1 MLKFRVRLTR
11 DLKFVTLA
19 LLERRRL
26 ARGTW
31 RRVEEES
38 NSALGFEEGT
48 WENWVF
54 ESPGGVKNIRLY
66 DPADVRSALLKDYL
80 TGRTGGEGVIFIPDF
95 AGPFGS
101 DAFHWNQVP
110 HSFDWNQVPHS
121 LGDQWSGFSRMTGRS
136 PSHDTAASDQHS
148 RRAS

>member
-11 DLKFVTLA
+11 DLKFVTLE

-38 NSALGFEEGT
+38 NSALGCEEGT

-80 TGRTGGEGVIFIPDF
+80 TGRTGGEGVIFIPEF
-95 AGPFGS
+95 AGSFGS
-101 DAFHWNQVP
+101 DAFQWNQI
-110 HSFDWNQVPHS
+110 PHS
-121 LGDQWSGFSRMTGRS
+121 LVNEWSAVSRMTGRLPS
-136 PSHDTAASDQHS
+136 PDPAPDHHS